1 MLTIDLYAFVYI
13 STFNDKT
20 SEINRSHAKHLRELL
35 SEFGDLPIV
44 PMAATIARGNETEAY
59 RRYQ

>member
-1 MLTIDLYAFVYI
+1 MLIIDLYAFVYI

-20 SEINRSHAKHLRELL
+20 SEINRSHAKHLREFL

-44 PMAATIARGNETEAY
+44 PMVATIVRDNEAEAH
-59 RRYQ
+59 